1 VLRQAVRVGPRSP
14 NGTRYALLGV
24 PGVIVPFIGLL
35 ILVAIF
41 AYAFGVAAG
50 RDEERRLHDW
60 GPR

>member
-1 VLRQAVRVGPRSP
+1 M
-14 NGTRYALLGV
+14 
-24 PGVIVPFIGLL
+24 IVPFIGLL

>member
-1 VLRQAVRVGPRSP
+1 MIPV
-14 NGTRYALLGV
+14 
-24 PGVIVPFIGLL
+24 IGLL
-35 ILVAIF
+35 IVVAIF